1 MKDRK
6 KDLEELGLVFKGSK
20 VIVQKP
26 DYLDQTYETE
36 HYRFHFTLDSTSINK
51 VESFDYIIQMG
62 EIFEQVWFFLWI
74 P

>member
-6 KDLEELGLVFKGSK
+6 RPGGIRTGFKGSK

-36 HYRFHFTLDSTSINK
+36 HYDFIL
-51 VESFDYIIQMG
+51 
-62 EIFEQVWFFLWI
+62 
-74 P
+74 